1 MAYCLAN
8 LPPFQHWR
16 LVVHA
21 RRVMDAIDADA
32 FEIPSRS
39 MLSWRPDEVSDMV
52 QEWQPHVS
60 DRMVCVSPAPG
71 SWFRAG
77 SPTRGS
83 MQGPAAACASC
94 LCRVWHCAAP
104 AAPPSHGPWKRIS
117 TVLPRAAV
125 TPAHV
130 RTRRCART
138 HTHACAHI
146 KHAHVH
152 SNTRG
157 SGIKAREDL
166 NPVLRARCPSWGG
179 PICLTTRL
187 SVNPKV

>member
-1 MAYCLAN
+1 MCVLLVQGMALC
-8 LPPFQHWR
+8 
-16 LVVHA
+16 
-21 RRVMDAIDADA
+21 
-32 FEIPSRS
+32 
-39 MLSWRPDEVSDMV
+39 
-52 QEWQPHVS
+52 
-60 DRMVCVSPAPG
+60 CPG
-71 SWFRAG
+71 GTTITWALE
-77 SPTRGS
+77 
-83 MQGPAAACASC
+83 AH
-94 LCRVWHCAAP
+94 LHCAAQGCCD
-104 AAPPSHGPWKRIS
+104 ACSRED
-117 TVLPRAAV
+117 TQMRA
-125 TPAHV
+125 H
-130 RTRRCART
+130 T